1 MKRLA
6 CIIALLVL
14 ATQSAFALLS
24 PLDQNLQEL
33 KAIIDSPELKQYIK
47 TSEVIEY
54 ICHQECLYMIST
66 NEQEMFVEVEYQP
79 TDRLGPRQF
88 NLIFHKPN
96 PKGS

>member
-1 MKRLA
+1 MKRLT
-6 CIIALLVL
+6 CIIALLAL

-24 PLDQNLQEL
+24 PLDQNLKEL

-79 TDRLGPRQF
+79 TDRLGPIPF